1 MAVNSPL
8 RADRVRPYPAHC
20 AGDALGERATGTVRR
35 VRRGVAV
42 RANAAINSWLL
53 IAIGLLIL
61 CGCSIAELPSTVV
74 VPPTVTPRPTATA
87 VPRDT
92 GWQLIEPGV
101 EYRELKVE
109 QGDRS
114 DRLRIARIDPAQ
126 NRFRVLYDPDR
137 PRRVAEWLSESNAL
151 VAVNGNFFDPQNHA
165 LGLLIQDGQRRAGVV
180 YQGFG
185 GMFAVGGD
193 EVRVRWN
200 VQEPYH
206 DEPLT
211 YALQNFPML
220 VLPSGTPNP
229 DIDDNGQVSLRT
241 AVAQDRSGHIVFV
254 VSPAP
259 TFTLTEF
266 GQWLVASDLDLE
278 VALNLDGGTS
288 SGLVLRSG
296 KRNLGVDSWVSVPNV
311 IVVERR

>member
-1 MAVNSPL
+1 MAVISSRL
-8 RADRVRPYPAHC
+8 TKRAR
-20 AGDALGERATGTVRR
+20 
-35 VRRGVAV
+35 AV
-42 RANAAINSWLL
+42 RLHKARIDSRLL
-53 IAIGLLIL
+53 IAISLLVL
-61 CGCSIAELPSTVV
+61 CGCSIVEPAPTVAT
-74 VPPTVTPRPTATA
+74 PPTVMPRPAATS

-92 GWQLIEPGV
+92 GWQSIGPGV
-101 EYRELKVE
+101 EYRELKIE

-126 NRFRVLYDPDR
+126 TRFRVLYDPDR
-137 PRRVAEWLSESNAL
+137 PRRVSEWLSESNAL
-151 VAVNGNFFDPQNHA
+151 AAVNGNFFDPQNHA
-165 LGLLIQDGQRRAGVV
+165 LGLVIQDGQRRDGVV

-185 GMFAVGGD
+185 GMLAVSGD

-200 VQEPYH
+200 GQEPYNG
-206 DEPLT
+206 EPLN

-220 VLPSGTPNP
+220 VLPGGSPNLE
-229 DIDDNGQVSLRT
+229 IDDNGRASPRT
-241 AVAQDRSGHIVFV
+241 AAGQDRLGRIIFV

-266 GQWLVASDLDLE
+266 SRWLAASDLDLN

-296 KRNLGVDSWVSVPNV
+296 NRNLGADSWIGVPNV
-311 IVVERR
+311 IVVEQR